1 MLKEKK
7 ISFDDKLPVTH
18 HLAELRQRLIV
29 TLIVM
34 AVFFAIAYTFSEYIL
49 VFIKKPLQ
57 DHCEFIFTSPTE
69 VFYAHMKMSFFV
81 ALFLSAPL
89 IFYEVWAFIAPGLH
103 QKEKK
108 YTLPI
113 IVFTSI
119 FFTIGIAFGS
129 LVVVPFGIRF
139 LMTYKVAPDLIA
151 PKIKISEYL
160 SFYSM
165 TVLINGIIFEL
176 PFVVMFLTKI
186 GLVKP
191 EMLTKNHKWAILGV
205 FIVSAIFTP
214 PDIFSQ
220 FLMAV
225 PLTLLYEISIVG
237 SRLVYWKKS
246 KASEASGLTAG

>member
-1 MLKEKK
+1 MLKNPK

-29 TLIVM
+29 IIIVGTI
-34 AVFFAIAYTFSEYIL
+34 FFSIAYTFSEYIL
-49 VFIKKPLQ
+49 TFIKKPLQ
-57 DHCEFIFTSPTE
+57 DYCEFIFTSPTE

-89 IFYEVWAFIAPGLH
+89 IFYEIWAFVAPGLH
-103 QKEKK
+103 QNEKR

-113 IVFTSI
+113 ILFTSV
-119 FFTIGIAFGS
+119 FFIIGIAFGS
-129 LVVVPFGIRF
+129 LVVVPFGVRF
-139 LMTYKVAPDLIA
+139 LMTYKVTPDLIA

-176 PFVVMFLTKI
+176 PFVVLFLTKI

-191 EMLTKNHKWAILGV
+191 EMLTKNHKWAILV
-205 FIVSAIFTP
+205 IFIVSAIFTP

-220 FLMAV
+220 FLMAI
-225 PLTLLYEISIVG
+225 PLTILYEISIVG
-237 SRLVYWKKS
+237 SKLVYWKKR
-246 KASEASGLTAG
+246 KTREA